1 MKISLVIHSLQGGGA
16 ERVMAGLASRLA
28 GRGHLVTLITLD
40 DATSDRFEISAAV
53 KRLPLGVM
61 SERRGLW
68 AIRDR
73 MRRLVRLR
81 GAIRSAAPDVVL
93 SFCDAT
99 NVLVLLAMIGTSIP
113 IVVSERSDPAAQ
125 ALSRSK
131 SWLRTKLYRRAAA
144 VVVLTPEAAEVV
156 RPWSAAPPVV
166 IPSAVDIPPIP
177 QSSITTPD
185 LGSASN
191 LTGATKHQAR
201 RRVIGVG
208 RLEHEKGFD
217 RLVDAFA
224 EVAHRHPQWDL
235 ELHGEGSQSEWL
247 RGRVAALG
255 LTDRVRFPGW
265 TRPIWPAL
273 ASADL
278 FVLPSRYEGFPSAL
292 LEAMAAGV
300 PSIAVDCPSG
310 PRAIIR
316 DGVDGLLVKTPS
328 PTTTPSPTKTP
339 SPTETAASGSPAA
352 VDRATA
358 RELAISIDRCMADE
372 ELRTRLAA
380 AGRAVVDRFGWESM
394 VDAYQNVLEKACRPV

>member
-1 MKISLVIHSLQGGGA
+1 MKIQLVIHSLHGGGA

-28 GRGHLVTLITLD
+28 ERGHRVTLITLD
-40 DATSDRFEISAAV
+40 EATSDRFETSAAV
-53 KRLPLGVM
+53 KRLRLAVM
-61 SERRGLW
+61 SERRGLG

-73 MRRLVRLR
+73 IRRLVRLR
-81 GAIRSAAPDVVL
+81 GAICNAAPDVVL

-99 NVLVLLAMIGTSIP
+99 NVLVLLATIGSSIP

-125 ALSRSK
+125 ALSRIK
-131 SWLRTKLYRRAAA
+131 HWLRTKLYRRAAA
-144 VVVLTPEAAEVV
+144 VVVLTSEAAEVV

-166 IPSAVDIPPIP
+166 IPSAVDIPPITRP
-177 QSSITTPD
+177 SIGKAD
-185 LGSASN
+185 
-191 LTGATKHQAR
+191 LTGATGVTATKGLEPR

-217 RLVDAFA
+217 RLIDAFA
-224 EVAHRHPQWDL
+224 KVAPRHTQWDF
-235 ELHGEGSQSEWL
+235 ELHGEGSQFESL
-247 RGRVAALG
+247 RARVEALG

-265 TRPIWPAL
+265 TRPIWPAF

-316 DGVDGLLVKTPS
+316 DGVDGLLVKTPNLTS
-328 PTTTPSPTKTP
+328 PL
-339 SPTETAASGSPAA
+339 PTETPGMGSGSA
-352 VDRATA
+352 VDRAIA
-358 RELAISIDRCMADE
+358 GDLAIAIERCMADD
-372 ELRTRLAA
+372 ELRGRLAA
-380 AGRAVVDRFGWESM
+380 EGRTVVDRFGWQAM
-394 VDAYQNVLEKACRPV
+394 VDAYENVLEKACRTV

>member
-16 ERVMAGLASRLA
+16 ERVMAGLGSRLA
-28 GRGHLVTLITLD
+28 GRGHSVTLITLD
-40 DATSDRFEISAAV
+40 EATSDRFEISAAV

-113 IVVSERSDPAAQ
+113 VVVSERSDPAAQ
-125 ALSRSK
+125 GLSRSK

-166 IPSAVDIPPIP
+166 IPSAVDIPPIT

-185 LGSASN
+185 LGSTSN
-191 LTGATKHQAR
+191 PTGATKRQAR

-255 LTDRVRFPGW
+255 LTDRVRFAGW

-328 PTTTPSPTKTP
+328 PIKAPSGTETL
-339 SPTETAASGSPAA
+339 SGIETAASGSPAA

-358 RELAISIDRCMADE
+358 GELARAIDRCMADE

-394 VDAYQNVLEKACRPV
+394 VDAYQNVLEKAFRSV

>member
-1 MKISLVIHSLQGGGA
+1 
-16 ERVMAGLASRLA
+16 
-28 GRGHLVTLITLD
+28 
-40 DATSDRFEISAAV
+40 
-53 KRLPLGVM
+53 
-61 SERRGLW
+61 
-68 AIRDR
+68 
-73 MRRLVRLR
+73 
-81 GAIRSAAPDVVL
+81 
-93 SFCDAT
+93 
-99 NVLVLLAMIGTSIP
+99 
-113 IVVSERSDPAAQ
+113 
-125 ALSRSK
+125 
-131 SWLRTKLYRRAAA
+131 LRTKLYRRAAA

-191 LTGATKHQAR
+191 LSGAIKRQAR

-328 PTTTPSPTKTP
+328 PTTTLSPTKTP
-339 SPTETAASGSPAA
+339 SPTETAASGSLAA

-394 VDAYQNVLEKACRPV
+394 VDAYQSVLEKACRPV

>member
-1 MKISLVIHSLQGGGA
+1 
-16 ERVMAGLASRLA
+16 
-28 GRGHLVTLITLD
+28 
-40 DATSDRFEISAAV
+40 
-53 KRLPLGVM
+53 
-61 SERRGLW
+61 
-68 AIRDR
+68 
-73 MRRLVRLR
+73 
-81 GAIRSAAPDVVL
+81 
-93 SFCDAT
+93 
-99 NVLVLLAMIGTSIP
+99 
-113 IVVSERSDPAAQ
+113 
-125 ALSRSK
+125 
-131 SWLRTKLYRRAAA
+131 
-144 VVVLTPEAAEVV
+144 
-156 RPWSAAPPVV
+156 V

-185 LGSASN
+185 LASASN
-191 LTGATKHQAR
+191 LTGATKRQAR
-201 RRVIGVG
+201 RKVIGVG

-247 RGRVAALG
+247 RGRVTALG
-255 LTDRVRFPGW
+255 LNDRVRFPGW

-328 PTTTPSPTKTP
+328 LIKAPSG
-339 SPTETAASGSPAA
+339 TETAASGSPAA

-358 RELAISIDRCMADE
+358 GELASAIDRCMADE

-380 AGRAVVDRFGWESM
+380 AGQAIVDRFGWESM
-394 VDAYQNVLEKACRPV
+394 VDAYQNVLEKACRSV

>member
-1 MKISLVIHSLQGGGA
+1 MKISLIIHSLRGGGA
-16 ERVMAGLASRLA
+16 ERVMAGLASRFA
-28 GRGHLVTLITLD
+28 QRGHLVTLITLD
-40 DATSDRFEISAAV
+40 DVAHDRFETTTAV

-61 SERRGLW
+61 SERRGLG

-81 GAIRSAAPDVVL
+81 GAIRNAAPDVVL

-125 ALSRSK
+125 ALSRIK
-131 SWLRTKLYRRAAA
+131 TWLRTKLYRRAAA

-166 IPSAVDIPPIP
+166 IPSAVDIPPP
-177 QSSITTPD
+177 PRPSNATTELEP
-185 LGSASN
+185 
-191 LTGATKHQAR
+191 R

-224 EVAHRHPQWDL
+224 EVAPRHPRWDL
-235 ELHGEGSQSEWL
+235 ELHGEGSQFERL
-247 RGRVAALG
+247 RARVASLG

-300 PSIAVDCPSG
+300 ASIAVDCPSG

-316 DGVDGLLVKTPS
+316 DGVDGLLVKIPS
-328 PTTTPSPTKTP
+328 LPETQSSSESQSSSETQGSSEKPS
-339 SPTETAASGSPAA
+339 SGSAASI
-352 VDRATA
+352 DRAIA
-358 RELAISIDRCMADE
+358 GDLAIAIDRCMADE
-372 ELRTRLAA
+372 ELRARLGA

-394 VDAYQNVLEKACRPV
+394 VDAYQNVLEKASRTAL